1 MPSDLQVS
9 NIKDLTGSNT
19 GLSIAS
25 DGQITVNQNNPTL
38 TLGSNA
44 SFPSGHVIQTKTK
57 FIETTNNSSNYFSTS
72 AQTGA
77 VCQFAST
84 NLEITNFSASS
95 GNRVFMTYNGLSYTG
110 DNPGHNGIMGF
121 LVDSTRYA
129 TNLFTGAGT
138 GPVTPQ
144 LVLELSSDLTNV
156 TISALI
162 AAPNSTEK
170 KCYIHDYASH
180 YGVTCVSM
188 IVMEIQG

>member
-1 MPSDLQVS
+1 MSGVIGQDLQVKS
-9 NIKDLTGSNT
+9 
-19 GLSIAS
+19 GLF
-25 DGQITVNQNNPTL
+25 G
-38 TLGSNA
+38 
-44 SFPSGHVIQTKTK
+44 FPAGHVIQTRTK
-57 FIETTNNSSNYFSTS
+57 FIETTNGTSNYFSTS
-72 AQTGA
+72 ATTGE

-84 NLEITNFSASS
+84 NLEITNFSASA

-129 TNLFTGAGT
+129 TNIFSGSGI

-144 LVLELSSDLTNV
+144 LLLDLSSDLTNV

-162 AAPNSTEK
+162 AAPNSTTK
-170 KCYIHDYASH
+170 KTYIHDYAGH

-188 IVMEIQG
+188 VVMEIQT